1 MGGGKL
7 RKARSEGVLK
17 EQEGARAK
25 EEEVD
30 ACSEGVSIR
39 QHTSVYVSRGQQTSE
54 EACSEG
60 VKKRE
65 GVLKKQDE
73 VQVKEEEEEEACSK
87 GVKKKEPR
95 AQPQVHTLAYGDVC

>member
-1 MGGGKL
+1 M
-7 RKARSEGVLK
+7 K
-17 EQEGARAK
+17 EQEGAQAKK

-39 QHTSVYVSRGQQTSE
+39 QHTSEYVSIRQHTSE

-60 VKKRE
+60 VKKKE
-65 GVLKKQDE
+65 GVLKKQE
-73 VQVKEEEEEEACSK
+73 GAQVKQEEEEEACSE

-95 AQPQVHTLAYGDVC
+95 AQRQVHTLTYADVC

>member
-1 MGGGKL
+1 
-7 RKARSEGVLK
+7 VLK
-17 EQEGARAK
+17 EQEGARAKK

-39 QHTSVYVSRGQQTSE
+39 QHTSVYVSRRQQTSE

-65 GVLKKQDE
+65 GVLKKQEE
-73 VQVKEEEEEEACSK
+73 VQVKEEEEEEEACSK

-95 AQPQVHTLAYGDVC
+95 AQPQVHTLAYADVC